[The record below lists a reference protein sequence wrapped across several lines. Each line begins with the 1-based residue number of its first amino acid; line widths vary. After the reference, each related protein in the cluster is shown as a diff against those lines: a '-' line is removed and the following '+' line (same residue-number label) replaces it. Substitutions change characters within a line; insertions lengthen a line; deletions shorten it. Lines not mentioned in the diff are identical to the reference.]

1 MPKGNYITPE
11 ILHDAPLE
19 KGDNFDFHFDDYAA
33 TLSRLIASKKTKTPL
48 AICVSGAW
56 GAGKTTLLQ
65 RIKMML
71 DQTNVL
77 RDSSAP
83 ELLEFVNPDEFPR
96 ENFRFCRTVWFNA
109 WKYSEEDEL
118 LVALIRRILQ
128 EMSEDSFVT
137 EIMGK
142 LLDPTYPRRD
152 VVRTVLSWFKISIP
166 GVEIGLNTGEPVPT
180 QISEKTAIL
189 DLFDDAFNQ
198 LIAAWV
204 HRQLKIKKTDPQEG
218 ILVIFIDDLDRCLPE
233 KMVQVLEAV
242 KLFLDK
248 KGCVFVLGADV
259 SIVQQAII
267 KNYQDAGVTGD
278 SAKDYL
284 DKIIQLRFELPPIIE
299 TRMEGYLNSAG
310 AIGQDWGDSWKLLVT
325 GAGMNPRSVKS
336 FVNDVNLQWS
346 MLVNL
351 LSEIK
356 EINRADFNA
365 WQVLMRIA
373 PLNFV
378 KHIRSIL
385 YNPTIRHEYVINA
398 IRWSRGDKSQD
409 KFYEEYKDD
418 HRLKRVLQEI
428 SFSTSFSPNVLDSF
442 LHLVAPPLMS
452 EYRKNALY
460 EPKLLSDNRLKI
472 FVSFTIE
479 DKVAV
484 DELVNKLRDDG
495 ADVWLDT
502 ERLGSGEDWEQIEK
516 ALYNSH
522 IVIACEST
530 ASQKIGYWNRQ
541 TRMAKDI
548 SYERPE
554 GSIYVIPLRFDE
566 CEMSI
571 HTRGVQHL
579 DMFGDKKE
587 ESYVRLIE
595 ALNIVTKNFG
605 LEKLKE
611 HQSPSKVAVA
621 DTKESLE
628 FKKIFEEVFAEY
640 GNKPSSSKA
649 KKLAKSVAIGKSQK
663 AKNSSN
669 RPSSIK
675 KKKESYK
682 K

>member
-19 KGDNFDFHFDDYAA
+19 KGDDFDFHFDDYAA

-65 RIKMML
+65 RIQMML
-71 DQTNVL
+71 DETNVL
-77 RDSSAP
+77 RDPSAP
-83 ELLEFVNPDEFPR
+83 ELLEFVNQDESPK

-137 EIMGK
+137 DIMGK

-152 VVRTVLSWFKISIP
+152 IVKTVLSWFKISIP
-166 GVEIGLNTGEPVPT
+166 GVEIGLNTGEPIPT

-204 HRQLKIKKTDPQEG
+204 HRQVSVKKTNPQEG

-267 KNYQDAGVTGD
+267 KNYRDAGVTDD

-310 AIGQDWGDSWKLLVT
+310 AIGKDWGDSWKLLVT
-325 GAGMNPRSVKS
+325 GASMNPRSVKS

-351 LSEIK
+351 LSDTK

-378 KHIRSIL
+378 KHIRFVL
-385 YNPTIRHEYVINA
+385 YNPTHRHEYVLNA
-398 IRWSRGDKSQD
+398 IRWARGDNSQD
-409 KFYEEYKDD
+409 IYYEAYKDD
-418 HRLKRVLQEI
+418 FRLKRVLQEI

-460 EPKLLSDNRLKI
+460 EPKPLSANRLRI
-472 FVSFTIE
+472 FISFTID

-484 DELVNKLRDDG
+484 DEMVKKLRDDG

-502 ERLGSGEDWEQIEK
+502 ERLSSGEDWEQIQK
-516 ALYNSH
+516 AIYNSH
-522 IVIACEST
+522 VVLACVST
-530 ASQKIGYWNRQ
+530 ASQKVGYWNRQ
-541 TRMAKDI
+541 IRIAKDI
-548 SYERPE
+548 SFERPE
-554 GSIYVIPLRFDE
+554 GDIYIIPLRFDE
-566 CEMSI
+566 CEVHI
-571 HTRGVQHL
+571 RIRDFQYL
-579 DMFGDKKE
+579 NMFGKE
-587 ESYVRLIE
+587 KDYSYLKLIH
-595 ALNIVTKNFG
+595 ALNIAAERHG
-605 LEKLKE
+605 LEKLNAPKVIIKPIIPKL
-611 HQSPSKVAVA
+611 SPNIVIGGEINGVKVIESKTEKKSTRKVVK
-621 DTKESLE
+621 TKKNVKT
-628 FKKIFEEVFAEY
+628 KK
-640 GNKPSSSKA
+640 
-649 KKLAKSVAIGKSQK
+649 
-663 AKNSSN
+663 
-669 RPSSIK
+669 
-675 KKKESYK
+675 
-682 K
+682 

>member
-1 MPKGNYITPE
+1 MPKGSYITPE

-19 KGDNFDFHFDDYAA
+19 KGDDFDFHFDDYAA

-71 DQTNVL
+71 DETNVL

-83 ELLEFVNPDEFPR
+83 ELLEFVNQDEAPK

-137 EIMGK
+137 DIMGK

-166 GVEIGLNTGEPVPT
+166 GVEIGLNTGESIPT

-204 HRQLKIKKTDPQEG
+204 HRQLSVKKTNPQEG
-218 ILVIFIDDLDRCLPE
+218 VLVIFIDDLDRCLPE

-267 KNYQDAGVTGD
+267 KNYRDAGVTDD

-310 AIGQDWGDSWKLLVT
+310 AIGKDWGDSWKLLVT
-325 GAGMNPRSVKS
+325 GASMNPRSVKS

-351 LSEIK
+351 LSDTK

-378 KHIRSIL
+378 KHIRFVL
-385 YNPTIRHEYVINA
+385 YNPTHRHEYVLNA
-398 IRWSRGDKSQD
+398 IRWAREDNSQD
-409 KFYEEYKDD
+409 IYYEAYKDD
-418 HRLKRVLQEI
+418 FRLKRVLQEI

-460 EPKLLSDNRLKI
+460 EPKPLGANRLRI
-472 FVSFTIE
+472 FISFTID

-484 DELVNKLRDDG
+484 DEMVKKLRDDG

-502 ERLGSGEDWEQIEK
+502 ERLSSSEDWEQIQK
-516 ALYNSH
+516 AIYNSH
-522 IVIACEST
+522 VVLACVST
-530 ASQKIGYWNRQ
+530 ASQKVGYWNRQ
-541 TRMAKDI
+541 IRIAKDI
-548 SYERPE
+548 SFERPE
-554 GSIYVIPLRFDE
+554 GDIYIIPLRFDE
-566 CEMSI
+566 CEVHI
-571 HTRGVQHL
+571 RIRDFQYL
-579 DMFGDKKE
+579 NMFGKE
-587 ESYVRLIE
+587 KDDSYLKLIH
-595 ALNIVTKNFG
+595 ALNIAAERHG
-605 LEKLKE
+605 LEKLNAPKVIIKTIVPKL
-611 HQSPSKVAVA
+611 SPNIVIGGEINDVKVI
-621 DTKESLE
+621 E
-628 FKKIFEEVFAEY
+628 
-640 GNKPSSSKA
+640 SKA
-649 KKLAKSVAIGKSQK
+649 EKKSTRKAAKTKINVKS
-663 AKNSSN
+663 
-669 RPSSIK
+669 K
-675 KKKESYK
+675 K
-682 K
+682 